1 MKKSMAFMD
10 KLPAPIRHF
19 VYMLLGYFSTVLIS
33 IQAGETPTLEAF
45 IRGVVGVGVTIGI
58 LYLAPFN
65 SQYGIGKTNTTP
77 KI

>member
-1 MKKSMAFMD
+1 MKLSTAFMD
-10 KLPAPIRHF
+10 KLPAPVRHF

-33 IQAGETPTLEAF
+33 IQAGEPFFLETF
-45 IRGVVGVGVTIGI
+45 VRGVVGVALTIGI

-65 SQYGIGKTNTTP
+65 SQYGVGKTYTMP

>member
-1 MKKSMAFMD
+1 MKISKAFID
-10 KLPAPIRHF
+10 KLPAPVRHF

-33 IQAGETPTLEAF
+33 IQAGEPFVLEAF
-45 IRGVVGVGVTIGI
+45 IRGVVGVGITIGI

-65 SQYGIGKTNTTP
+65 SQYGIGKTNTLP